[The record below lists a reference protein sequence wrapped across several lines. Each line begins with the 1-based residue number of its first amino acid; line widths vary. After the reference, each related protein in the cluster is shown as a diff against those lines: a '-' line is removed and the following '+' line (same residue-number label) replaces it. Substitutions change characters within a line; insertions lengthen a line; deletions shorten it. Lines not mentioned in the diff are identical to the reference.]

1 MIAKSIIFSVSK
13 CIDNCASDSEI
24 KEFLK
29 DVTVDF
35 WTIQQKMDVSN
46 YDGNP
51 SYKVMDLLGQHVL
64 SSKDSIPRETIT
76 LQRVEY
82 ETYDHYMDFGG
93 PTTKGNFFQVRK
105 MVNRPMNVIEN
116 NSMLFETQIFLMPY
130 KIEFMRRRYGIQNLM
145 SEVGGFMK
153 ALMSICFYLSFPIT

>member
-51 SYKVMDLLGQHVL
+51 SYKVMDLLG
-64 SSKDSIPRETIT
+64 
-76 LQRVEY
+76 
-82 ETYDHYMDFGG
+82 
-93 PTTKGNFFQVRK
+93 
-105 MVNRPMNVIEN
+105 
-116 NSMLFETQIFLMPY
+116 
-130 KIEFMRRRYGIQNLM
+130 
-145 SEVGGFMK
+145 
-153 ALMSICFYLSFPIT
+153 